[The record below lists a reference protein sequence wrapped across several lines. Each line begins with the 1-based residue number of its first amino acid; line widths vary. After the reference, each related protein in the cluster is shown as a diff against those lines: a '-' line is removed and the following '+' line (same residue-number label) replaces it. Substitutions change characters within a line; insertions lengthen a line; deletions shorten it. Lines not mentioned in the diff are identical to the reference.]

1 MRGRRPRSS
10 RRFATVRSRVAWPAV
25 LVLLCV
31 TALLALAG
39 CGSSGG
45 ATTARPSSA
54 PPTVI
59 GEAATETAPA
69 GAGTGSTAVGSGTAD
84 QKAPGVVVATKSG
97 KASYRD
103 ISPAELASMMEHK
116 DFSLINVHV
125 PYAGE
130 IAATDL
136 FIDYREAAAKMG
148 ELPQDKGGRIV
159 VYCRSGR
166 MSAIAANVWADAGYT
181 EVYNLAGGFDAWE
194 AQGYPLLHLNR

>member
-1 MRGRRPRSS
+1 MRS
-10 RRFATVRSRVAWPAV
+10 RRAWPPV

-39 CGSSGG
+39 CGSDGG
-45 ATTARPSSA
+45 VTTARPSSTV
-54 PPTVI
+54 PPVV
-59 GEAATETAPA
+59 GEPATATAPA
-69 GAGTGSTAVGSGTAD
+69 GTGAGSSAVGSGSAG
-84 QKAPGVVVATKSG
+84 QKAPGVVVTTESG

-103 ISPAELASMMEHK
+103 ISPAELASMLEHK
-116 DFSLINVHV
+116 DFPLINVHV

-130 IAATDL
+130 IAGTDL

-148 ELPQDKGGRIV
+148 ELPKNKDGKIV

-181 EVYNLAGGFDAWE
+181 NVYNLAGGFEAWK
-194 AQGYPLLHLNR
+194 AQGYPLLQVKH